1 MFGSIVGLVC
11 GWDGG
16 SSSPL
21 CSIPIEQPL
30 PGMSDEENSFLHDV
44 FASFRERNRA
54 ALPAQHVSDDDSD
67 DDWLRD
73 LLLRAPRANRVAA
86 NVRRHVDHAPPQP
99 MDAVNLACPDRETT
113 LLPTP
118 TRLAGRRR
126 CCRRTT
132 RELPLP
138 LGTLPQQP
146 LDTTVKLVF
155 PDQETLQRLQGDPD
169 MQTGALQRGPAA
181 AAFQG
186 ATAAV
191 EQRLREIGV
200 AAFKLGIA
208 MSPMERFRGH
218 HWSYAISEGFT
229 EMVLLM
235 ASTATECRIL
245 ERMLIATFRALPGCH
260 NEAPGGEGMRDSESL
275 CFAYCVFADAGTG
288 RPLVRRRRV

>member
-1 MFGSIVGLVC
+1 
-11 GWDGG
+11 
-16 SSSPL
+16 
-21 CSIPIEQPL
+21 
-30 PGMSDEENSFLHDV
+30 MSDEEDTFLQDV
-44 FASFRERNRA
+44 LASFHERNRA
-54 ALPAQHVSDDDSD
+54 ALAARHSDNDSD

-73 LLLRAPRANRVAA
+73 LCRREPR
-86 NVRRHVDHAPPQP
+86 P
-99 MDAVNLACPDRETT
+99 MDAVNLVSPDRETT

-118 TRLAGRRR
+118 TRLDGRRS

-132 RELPLP
+132 RELPVP

-155 PDQETLQRLQGDPD
+155 PDQETLQILQADPD
-169 MQTGALQRGPAA
+169 MRTGALQRGPAA

-191 EQRLREIGV
+191 EKRLCEIGV

-208 MSPMERFRGH
+208 MSPMERFKGH

-229 EMVLLM
+229 EMALLM

-245 ERMLIATFRALPGCH
+245 ERMLIAAFRARTGCH
-260 NEAPGGEGMRDSESL
+260 NEAPGGEGMRDSDSL

-288 RPLVRRRRV
+288 RPLVRRRRVRPLVKEEADARRCGASELQIWFGVTSWLCCYEDRCRATDMARGYILVALL

>member
-1 MFGSIVGLVC
+1 
-11 GWDGG
+11 
-16 SSSPL
+16 
-21 CSIPIEQPL
+21 
-30 PGMSDEENSFLHDV
+30 MSDEEDSFLEDV
-44 FASFRERNRA
+44 LASFRERNRA
-54 ALPAQHVSDDDSD
+54 ALAAQHVSDNDRD

-73 LLLRAPRANRVAA
+73 LCRAPRAARVAA
-86 NVRRHVDHAPPQP
+86 DVRRHVDHAPPRP
-99 MDAVNLACPDRETT
+99 MDAVNLVCPDRETT

-118 TRLAGRRR
+118 TRLTGRRR
-126 CCRRTT
+126 CCRRPT

-146 LDTTVKLVF
+146 LDTVKLVF
-155 PDQETLQRLQGDPD
+155 PDQETLQILQGDPD
-169 MQTGALQRGPAA
+169 MRTGALQRGPAA

-191 EQRLREIGV
+191 EQRLCEIGV

-229 EMVLLM
+229 EMALLM

-245 ERMLIATFRALPGCH
+245 ERLLIATFRARPGCH
-260 NEAPGGEGMRDSESL
+260 NEAPGGEGMRDSELL
-275 CFAYCVFADAGTG
+275 CYA
-288 RPLVRRRRV
+288 

>member
-1 MFGSIVGLVC
+1 MVARRRHFAQYHV
-11 GWDGG
+11 
-16 SSSPL
+16 
-21 CSIPIEQPL
+21 EQPL
-30 PGMSDEENSFLHDV
+30 PGMSDEEDSFLQDV
-44 FASFRERNRA
+44 LASFRERNRA
-54 ALPAQHVSDDDSD
+54 ALAAQHVSDNDSDD

-73 LLLRAPRANRVAA
+73 LCRREPR
-86 NVRRHVDHAPPQP
+86 P
-99 MDAVNLACPDRETT
+99 MDAAVNLVSPDRETT

-118 TRLAGRRR
+118 TRLAGRRS
-126 CCRRTT
+126 CCRRPT

-138 LGTLPQQP
+138 PGTLPQQP
-146 LDTTVKLVF
+146 LDTTVRLVF
-155 PDQETLQRLQGDPD
+155 PDQEALQSLQADPD
-169 MQTGALQRGPAA
+169 MRTGALQRGPAA

-191 EQRLREIGV
+191 EQRLCEIGV

-208 MSPMERFRGH
+208 RSPVERFRGH

-229 EMVLLM
+229 EMALLM

-245 ERMLIATFRALPGCH
+245 ERLLIAAFRARPGCH
-260 NEAPGGEGMRDSESL
+260 NEAPGGEGMRDSDSI